1 MKKPLL
7 LFLLISFSSYAQDKV
22 EITVKKEKSF
32 TEQQNDREQL
42 RINRAAA
49 MSEPSSNI
57 KVPVTVDF
65 NNYTHIALVGVNFWV
80 RGWGIRNHKGAYE
93 KLKGLL
99 SYSFLEVINP
109 AEEDKKKFKK
119 NPLFLRETKDPNWLY
134 VYYKDAFQGVDYINS
149 LVIRDS
155 KNKIL
160 YSATHTNFTTT
171 EILSPLVDF

>member
-1 MKKPLL
+1 MLTLYK
-7 LFLLISFSSYAQDKV
+7 
-22 EITVKKEKSF
+22 
-32 TEQQNDREQL
+32 
-42 RINRAAA
+42 
-49 MSEPSSNI
+49 
-57 KVPVTVDF
+57 
-65 NNYTHIALVGVNFWV
+65 
-80 RGWGIRNHKGAYE
+80 
-93 KLKGLL
+93 
-99 SYSFLEVINP
+99 
-109 AEEDKKKFKK
+109 EDKKKFKK